1 MWQCSSIRE
10 LQTIKDIKSSQWK
23 ICVEHIL
30 KEEEKMC
37 KLDGIMDTIIE
48 PLIISIDAESNT
60 SFGGSDT
67 DTELA
72 LQ

>member
-1 MWQCSSIRE
+1 MY
-10 LQTIKDIKSSQWK
+10 
-23 ICVEHIL
+23 
-30 KEEEKMC
+30 

-72 LQ
+72 LQWLQWLSDKC

>member
-1 MWQCSSIRE
+1 
-10 LQTIKDIKSSQWK
+10 
-23 ICVEHIL
+23 
-30 KEEEKMC
+30 MC

-60 SFGGSDT
+60 SFGGSDI
-67 DTELA
+67 DAELA

>member
-1 MWQCSSIRE
+1 MNFYCNLSEILKAVIGKFVLSIS
-10 LQTIKDIKSSQWK
+10 II
-23 ICVEHIL
+23 
-30 KEEEKMC
+30 KEEEKTC

-67 DTELA
+67 DIELA

>member
-1 MWQCSSIRE
+1 MKE
-10 LQTIKDIKSSQWK
+10 VNKLLLQPIKDIKSSHWK
-23 ICVEHIL
+23 ICVEHII
-30 KEEEKMC
+30 KEKEKMC
-37 KLDGIMDTIIE
+37 KLDIMDTIIE

-60 SFGGSDT
+60 SFGGSDI

>member
-1 MWQCSSIRE
+1 MENLCWAYHQRGR
-10 LQTIKDIKSSQWK
+10 
-23 ICVEHIL
+23 
-30 KEEEKMC
+30 KMY

-72 LQ
+72 LQWL

>member
-1 MWQCSSIRE
+1 MNFYCNLS
-10 LQTIKDIKSSQWK
+10 K
-23 ICVEHIL
+23 IL
-30 KEEEKMC
+30 KAVIGKFVLSISSKRKKKMW
-37 KLDGIMDTIIE
+37 KLDGIMNTIIE